1 MNQSTGKSLQLGRAL
16 WTFVV
21 AYVAITIVATIFS
34 IALEQAMHVPAGPP
48 MESPAYRLAER
59 FFPVM
64 NLLVWIPVAGLYFKG
79 RGRIKD
85 RREAKLLGAF
95 WLVLAIVV
103 DFVGFVRSRTRFRSR
118 LTTSTSGNSR
128 GFTSSTWSCSQA
140 PGATS
145 SSAGKSARDRHP
157 KAVFPLGS
165 RGLRKLVT
173 PRGD

>member
-64 NLLVWIPVAGLYFKG
+64 NLLVWIPVAALYFKG
-79 RGRIKD
+79 RGRLED
-85 RREAKLLGAF
+85 THEAKLLGAF
-95 WLVLAIVV
+95 WLVLAMVV
-103 DFVGFVRSRTRFRSR
+103 DFVGFVLIKNPISLSPHDFYIGQFPWIYLIYVAVFASPWCYVVLRRKIS
-118 LTTSTSGNSR
+118 
-128 GFTSSTWSCSQA
+128 
-140 PGATS
+140 S
-145 SSAGKSARDRHP
+145 SSAP
-157 KAVFPLGS
+157 
-165 RGLRKLVT
+165 
-173 PRGD
+173 